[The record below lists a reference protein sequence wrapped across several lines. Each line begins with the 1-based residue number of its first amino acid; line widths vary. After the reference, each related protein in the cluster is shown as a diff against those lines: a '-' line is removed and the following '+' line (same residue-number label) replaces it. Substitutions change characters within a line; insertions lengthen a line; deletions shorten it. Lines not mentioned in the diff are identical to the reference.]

1 VTRRR
6 RIARIL
12 ERFAR
17 LCFAR
22 ELPDLD
28 ALDAYIDRAAHRE
41 P

>member
-1 VTRRR
+1 MLRPRLH
-6 RIARIL
+6 RIL
-12 ERFAR
+12 ERFAL

-28 ALDAYIDRAAHRE
+28 ALDAYIDHMAGQD

>member
-1 VTRRR
+1 MTLRPRLH
-6 RIARIL
+6 RIL

-17 LCFAR
+17 LCFGR

-28 ALDAYIDRAAHRE
+28 ALDAYLDRTAHRD

>member
-1 VTRRR
+1 MLRPRLRRT
-6 RIARIL
+6 L

-28 ALDAYIDRAAHRE
+28 ALDAHIERTAGIDR
-41 P
+41 

>member
-1 VTRRR
+1 MLRPRLHR
-6 RIARIL
+6 FL
-12 ERFAR
+12 DRFAR

-28 ALDAYIDRAAHRE
+28 ALDAYLDRTARID

>member
-1 VTRRR
+1 MLRPRLHRV
-6 RIARIL
+6 L

-28 ALDAYIDRAAHRE
+28 ALNAYLERTAGQDR
-41 P
+41 

>member
-1 VTRRR
+1 MLRPRLH
-6 RIARIL
+6 RIL
-12 ERFAR
+12 DRFAR

-28 ALDAYIDRAAHRE
+28 ALDAYIDRTARID

>member
-1 VTRRR
+1 MLRPRLR
-6 RIARIL
+6 RIL
-12 ERFAR
+12 DRFAL

-28 ALDAYIDRAAHRE
+28 ALDAYLDRTAHLD

>member
-1 VTRRR
+1 MLRPRLH
-6 RIARIL
+6 RIL

-28 ALDAYIDRAAHRE
+28 ALDAYLEQMARQDA
-41 P
+41 

>member
-1 VTRRR
+1 MFRPRLH
-6 RIARIL
+6 RIL

-28 ALDAYIDRAAHRE
+28 ALDAHIDRTAGQDT
-41 P
+41 

>member
-1 VTRRR
+1 MLRPRLH
-6 RIARIL
+6 RIL

-28 ALDAYIDRAAHRE
+28 ALDAYLDRAAGQDR
-41 P
+41 